1 MDIYTEKESNLRKN
15 VRGRTKEASLGLL
28 EGTTRLV

>member
-15 VRGRTKEASLGLL
+15 VRGRKKEAGLGLP
-28 EGTTRLV
+28 EGATRLA